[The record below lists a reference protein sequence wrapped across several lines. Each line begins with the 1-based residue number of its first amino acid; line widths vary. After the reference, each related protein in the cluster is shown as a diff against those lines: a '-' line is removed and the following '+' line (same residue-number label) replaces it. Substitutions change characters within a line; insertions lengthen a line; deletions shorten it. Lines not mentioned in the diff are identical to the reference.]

1 MKRNIY
7 QKLHDACLSAKSV
20 KKGAKANGMHFDPLL
35 HDNVQAVATQA
46 LLDNGLYATCNY
58 LTEIVPNIKQVMVV
72 CTMRVYDVDD
82 PTQHILVDGCSAFGN
97 LDKFGTGNAMS
108 YSRKYAFLNLLNLKT
123 GIKDEDGYE
132 PVPFLERKY
141 DTLPSKKNSSEQS
154 VEEPTYTDDMIE
166 VEEIK
171 NEIKSA
177 KSLKELGTLAAK
189 YADHIQYLIK
199 NNTKV
204 YQQIKDVAETK
215 ELQLTNKGQ

>member
-1 MKRNIY
+1 
-7 QKLHDACLSAKSV
+7 
-20 KKGAKANGMHFDPLL
+20 
-35 HDNVQAVATQA
+35 
-46 LLDNGLYATCNY
+46 
-58 LTEIVPNIKQVMVV
+58 MVV
-72 CTMRVYDVDD
+72 CSMRVYDVDD
-82 PTQHILVDGCSAFGN
+82 PTPHILVDGCSAFGN

-123 GIKDEDGYE
+123 GIKDEDGYNA
-132 PVPFLERKY
+132 VPF
-141 DTLPSKKNSSEQS
+141 EQDS
-154 VEEPTYTDDMIE
+154 VEQFIEEPTYDDDSIE

-215 ELQLTNKGQ
+215 ELQLNKGQ

>member
-1 MKRNIY
+1 MNKKNIY
-7 QKLHDACLSAKSV
+7 QKLHDACLSAGSV
-20 KKGAKANGMHFDPLL
+20 KKGTKANGMHFAPLL
-35 HDNVQAVATQA
+35 HDSVQEVATQA

-123 GIKDEDGYE
+123 GIKDEDGYNA
-132 PVPFLERKY
+132 VPFEQ
-141 DTLPSKKNSSEQS
+141 NSVEQS
-154 VEEPTYTDDMIE
+154 VEEPTYDDDSIE
-166 VEEIK
+166 VEDIK

-177 KSLKELGTLAAK
+177 KNIKEFNILAEK
-189 YADHIQYLIK
+189 YSNHIQYLIK

-204 YQQIKDVAETK
+204 YQQIKDVADTK
-215 ELQLTNKGQ
+215 ELQLNNGQ

>member
-20 KKGAKANGMHFDPLL
+20 KKGAKANGMHFNPLL
-35 HDNVQAVATQA
+35 HDDVQATATQA

-132 PVPFLERKY
+132 PKPFE
-141 DTLPSKKNSSEQS
+141 DSAEQS

>member
-7 QKLHDACLSAKSV
+7 QKLHDACLTAGSV
-20 KKGAKANGMHFDPLL
+20 KKGAKANGMHFNPLL
-35 HDNVQAVATQA
+35 HDKVQEVATQA

-132 PVPFLERKY
+132 PKPFE
-141 DTLPSKKNSSEQS
+141 DSTEQS
-154 VEEPTYTDDMIE
+154 VEEPTYLDDTID
-166 VEEIK
+166 VEDIK

-177 KSLKELGTLAAK
+177 KNMKEFNILAEK
-189 YADHIQYLIK
+189 YANHIQYLIK

-204 YQQIKDVAETK
+204 YQQIKDVADTR

>member
-1 MKRNIY
+1 MKKNIY
-7 QKLHDACLSAKSV
+7 QKLHDACLSAKGV
-20 KKGAKANGMHFDPLL
+20 KKGAKANGMHFNPLL
-35 HDNVQAVATQA
+35 HDDVQATATQA

-72 CTMRVYDVDD
+72 CTMKVYDVED

-123 GIKDEDGYE
+123 GIKDEDGYNA
-132 PVPFLERKY
+132 VPFEQ
-141 DTLPSKKNSSEQS
+141 NSVEQS
-154 VEEPTYTDDMIE
+154 IEEPTYTDDSIE
-166 VEEIK
+166 VEDIK

-177 KSLKELGTLAAK
+177 KNIKEFNILAEK
-189 YADHIQYLIK
+189 YSNHIQYLIK

-204 YQQIKDVAETK
+204 YQQIKDVADTR
-215 ELQLTNKGQ
+215 ELQLNNGQ

>member
-20 KKGAKANGMHFDPLL
+20 KKGAKANGMHFNPLL
-35 HDNVQAVATQA
+35 HDDVQAVATQA

-72 CTMRVYDVDD
+72 CTMKVYDVDD

-123 GIKDEDGYE
+123 GIKDEDGYNA
-132 PVPFLERKY
+132 VPFEQ
-141 DTLPSKKNSSEQS
+141 DSTEQS
-154 VEEPTYTDDMIE
+154 VEEPTYMDETID
-166 VEEIK
+166 VEDIK
-171 NEIKSA
+171 HELKSA
-177 KSLKELGTLAAK
+177 KSLKDFNIAK
-189 YADHIQYLIK
+189 EKHRANVEYLLR
-199 NNTKV
+199 NNLRAYTQV
-204 YQQIKDVAETK
+204 TDIAEIR
-215 ELQLTNKGQ
+215 ELQLNKGQ

>member
-1 MKRNIY
+1 MNKKNIY

-20 KKGAKANGMHFDPLL
+20 KKGAKANGMHFNPLL
-35 HDNVQAVATQA
+35 HDDVQAVATQS
-46 LLDNGLYATCNY
+46 LLNNGLYATCNY

-132 PVPFLERKY
+132 PKPFE
-141 DTLPSKKNSSEQS
+141 DSAEQS

>member
-1 MKRNIY
+1 MNKKNIY

-20 KKGAKANGMHFDPLL
+20 KKGAKANGMHFNPLL
-35 HDNVQAVATQA
+35 HDDVQATATQA

-72 CTMRVYDVDD
+72 CTMRIYDIDD

-132 PVPFLERKY
+132 AKPFEQ
-141 DTLPSKKNSSEQS
+141 NSSEQS
-154 VEEPTYTDDMIE
+154 VEEPTYMDDNID
-166 VEEIK
+166 VEGIK
-171 NEIKSA
+171 RA
-177 KSLKELGTLAAK
+177 LKESNDLKHFNELK
-189 YADHIQYLIK
+189 DSIR
-199 NNTKV
+199 
-204 YQQIKDVAETK
+204 KDVEFLLRNNLRAYRQVTDIAEVR
-215 ELQLTNKGQ
+215 ESQLTKGQ

>member
-1 MKRNIY
+1 MKGNMKRNIY
-7 QKLHDACLSAKSV
+7 QKLHDACLSAKGV
-20 KKGAKANGMHFDPLL
+20 KKGAKANGMHFNPLL

-72 CTMRVYDVDD
+72 CTMKVYDVDD

-132 PVPFLERKY
+132 PLPFE
-141 DTLPSKKNSSEQS
+141 DSTEQS
-154 VEEPTYTDDMIE
+154 VEEPTYMDDTID
-166 VEEIK
+166 VEAIMDAFT
-171 NEIKSA
+171 NT
-177 KSLKELGTLAAK
+177 KSLKDFESVNEQYK
-189 YADHIQYLIK
+189 NDIQFLIK
-199 NNTKV
+199 NNLSAYKQVYNVAGVHKTKL
-204 YQQIKDVAETK
+204 EN
-215 ELQLTNKGQ
+215 NKGQ

>member
-1 MKRNIY
+1 MKGNMKRNIY
-7 QKLHDACLSAKSV
+7 QKLHDACLSAKGV
-20 KKGAKANGMHFDPLL
+20 KKGAKANGMHFNPLL
-35 HDNVQAVATQA
+35 HDDVQATATQA

-132 PVPFLERKY
+132 PKPFE
-141 DTLPSKKNSSEQS
+141 DSTEQS
-154 VEEPTYTDDMIE
+154 VEEPTYMDDTID
-166 VEEIK
+166 VEEMK
-171 NEIKSA
+171 RALKATND
-177 KSLKELGTLAAK
+177 LKEFK
-189 YADHIQYLIK
+189 EVKDLIRK
-199 NNTKV
+199 DVEFLMRNNLRAYRQVT
-204 YQQIKDVAETK
+204 DVAETR
-215 ELQLTNKGQ
+215 ELQLNNGQ

>member
-7 QKLHDACLSAKSV
+7 QKLHDACLSAKGV
-20 KKGAKANGMHFDPLL
+20 KKGAKANGMHFNPLL

-72 CTMRVYDVDD
+72 CTMKVYDVDD

-97 LDKFGTGNAMS
+97 CDKFGTGNAMS

-132 PVPFLERKY
+132 AKPFEQ
-141 DTLPSKKNSSEQS
+141 DSPEQS
-154 VEEPTYTDDMIE
+154 VEEPTYADDSIDVEDIKHELKNAENKKAFDIVKEKHRASVEYLLRNNLRAYRQVTDI
-166 VEEIK
+166 
-171 NEIKSA
+171 
-177 KSLKELGTLAAK
+177 
-189 YADHIQYLIK
+189 
-199 NNTKV
+199 
-204 YQQIKDVAETK
+204 AESR
-215 ELQLTNKGQ
+215 ELQLNKGQ